1 MENQPDYSPVQST
14 PPIVTN
20 QINPGNGNFNYN
32 QNNYM
37 LHSILDSLSGW
48 MKFIGIYTIV
58 IGAITCIGIISAA
71 IGVPMIFSGI
81 ALNNASKTLKN
92 YKEFN
97 NQFTLNDFFGFLN
110 KYFKIQGIF
119 VIIGIAL
126 SVLYIA
132 FILIFVILSVYTYSS
147 Y

>member
-1 MENQPDYSPVQST
+1 MENQADYTTVQST

-20 QINPGNGNFNYN
+20 QFNPGNGNLNYN
-32 QNNYM
+32 QNNFM
-37 LHSILDSLSGW
+37 LQSILDSLSGW

-58 IGAITCIGIISAA
+58 VGALTCIGIITAA

-81 ALNNASKTLKN
+81 ALTNASKTLRN

-97 NQFTLNDFFGFLN
+97 NQFTLNDFFTFLN

-119 VIIGIAL
+119 VIIGIVL

-132 FILIFVILSVYTYSS
+132 FLLIFVILSVYTYSS
-147 Y
+147 F